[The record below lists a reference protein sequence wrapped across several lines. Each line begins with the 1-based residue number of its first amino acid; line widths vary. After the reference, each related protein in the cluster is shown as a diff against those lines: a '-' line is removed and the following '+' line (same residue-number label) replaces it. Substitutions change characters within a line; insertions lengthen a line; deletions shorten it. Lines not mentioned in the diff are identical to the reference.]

1 MKDIEMTSNTS
12 TLSPD
17 TGEIPRLRLSEDK
30 TTDLTYAAH
39 GPLLRRPD
47 ATGEIQMPRFLEAVP
62 GDQVQPLFPLKRVID
77 PMRDDV
83 IIDLRR
89 SVPYV
94 IPAELRDRK
103 PGRHR
108 VPGVW
113 ARFVA
118 ELVRLVSL

>member
-1 MKDIEMTSNTS
+1 MNSNVS

-17 TGEIPRLRLSEDK
+17 TGEIPRLRLSENK

-47 ATGEIQMPRFLEAVP
+47 ATGEMPRFLEAVP
-62 GDQVQPLFPLKRVID
+62 RDQVQPLFPLERVID
-77 PMRDDV
+77 PMVDDV
-83 IIDLRR
+83 VIDLRR